1 MGTSPSYRIGTV
13 CDRTIKAERERLSGI
28 LNYISLHP
36 NLYLEI
42 FTRDKQRQMLQA
54 KLDGVIG
61 HFTAKPQHGRNRRM
75 PVVELELPLLHP
87 DVNIII
93 DNTAIA
99 QCAFTHF
106 RARGFDNYAYVGSN
120 HPHEAPYSRERENAF
135 RSAAAN
141 AGCGCQVYRSLRSK
155 TGHRQPSDIPALA
168 KWLSG
173 LPKPCA
179 VMAYADSIALL
190 IIDACHYAHLTIP
203 EQIQVI
209 GVDNDTD
216 ICENTQPSITSIWP
230 DFYEAGRLAA
240 EMLHKII
247 LNGRPAKSIS
257 LTYGVRALIERTSTV
272 DLRGG
277 GRLVSL
283 ANNYLRQNFRSR
295 LNISTL
301 AKSLNVSRR
310 LLEIRYREI
319 MGRTVHEE
327 WSRLRLEEAKRLLL
341 AHLPVESVFERCGFS
356 TVAAF
361 RKAFKS
367 HCGINPSEMGKS
379 AGSS

>member
-1 MGTSPSYRIGTV
+1 MDTPPSYHIGIV
-13 CDRTIKAERERLSGI
+13 CDRTIKAERERLSGV
-28 LNYISLHP
+28 LNYISRHP
-36 NLYLEI
+36 CLFLEV
-42 FTRDKQRQMLQA
+42 FTRDKQCQMLKA

-61 HFTAKPQHGRNRRM
+61 HFTACPRYGRNRRM

-93 DNTAIA
+93 DNTSIA
-99 QCAFTHF
+99 QCAFSHF
-106 RARGFDNYAYVGSN
+106 RARGFANYAYVGSN
-120 HPHEAPYSRERENAF
+120 HQHEAPYSRERENAF

-141 AGCGCQVYRSLRSK
+141 AGFNCQVYRPLRPK
-155 TGHRQPSDIPALA
+155 AGRRQSSDISALA

-179 VMAYADSIALL
+179 VMAYADSIAIQ
-190 IIDACHYAHLTIP
+190 IIDACHYAHLTVP

-216 ICENTQPSITSIWP
+216 ICENTQPSVTSIWP

-257 LTYGVRALIERTSTV
+257 LTYGVRALVERASTV

-295 LNISTL
+295 LNVSNL
-301 AKSLNVSRR
+301 AMSLNVSRR

-367 HCGINPSEMGKS
+367 HYGINPSEMKD
-379 AGSS
+379 